1 MTLYEGLF
9 LLDMEAK
16 PEPGHEEYLLDLLKK
31 GGASVVSTDRWG
43 ERKLA
48 YEIKR
53 KRRGLYFLI
62 HFEAPGTAVAEIR
75 RACKISEFVLREMIV
90 VDEDGAAK
98 AAMDA
103 LLPNAA
109 ATAAAAAAAPAPP
122 PSEPAGA

>member
-9 LLDMEAK
+9 LLDLEAK
-16 PEPGHEEYLLDLLKK
+16 PEPGHEEYLLDLLKRC
-31 GGASVVSTDRWG
+31 GATVVSTDRWG

-53 KRRGLYFLI
+53 KRRGFYFLI
-62 HFEAPGTAVAEIR
+62 HFEAPGPAIVEIR
-75 RACKISEFVLREMIV
+75 RACKISEFVLRELIV

-103 LLPNAA
+103 LLPSSSRPAPA
-109 ATAAAAAAAPAPP
+109 PAAPA
-122 PSEPAGA
+122 EPAGA